1 MTKKRKFRNS
11 DGNKKQRV
19 NLKSILTE
27 QIIGIFQANPK
38 SKYNYKQIASF
49 LEVNDAQNRKMI
61 YGILTDMAHN
71 GALKEVSHG
80 KFQSIETRAILQGII
95 ETTRRGAGY
104 VVMEGDEDDIYIS
117 SKNRKRALNGDLV
130 EVKLFSK
137 TGKPEGE
144 IVRVIESANKSI
156 VGTLEISDKFA
167 FLIPDNQ
174 KLDINLF
181 VPLSKI
187 KGAKNGYKAVAKIGD
202 WPEKAKNPFGEIIE
216 ILGKTESNDTEMK
229 AILLSNGI
237 PIDFPEEVM
246 NEANRI
252 NLALSQDEIKNRR
265 DFRDVLTF
273 TIDPVDAKDFD
284 DALSIEYLKNGNIE
298 VGIHIADVG
307 HYVTPHSALDKEALL
322 RGNSVY
328 MVDRVIPMLPEHLS
342 NGVCSLRPNEEKFT
356 FSAVFEL
363 NDKAEIQN
371 EWFGKTAILSDRRFA
386 YEDAQERI
394 ETGEGDL
401 AKEIL
406 DLDRLAK
413 IMRKK
418 RIGAGA
424 LEIVSSEIRFELD
437 EDGSPIGTFKKTTKD
452 ANKLVEEFM
461 LLTNK
466 QVAKFVGDVTKRK
479 NTIPNIYRVHDK
491 PDEKKVE
498 MFRIFLSKFNKEF
511 TYGHPDEIA
520 GKMNILFEEM
530 KDEAEFPMIQSMA
543 IRTMSKA
550 VYDTKN
556 IGHYGLGFRYYAHFT
571 SPIRRYADLMVH
583 RILLETINNK
593 NKQHQGLGEIAEH
606 ISKTERRAINA
617 ERDSQKYFQAY
628 YLRDKVG
635 ESFEG
640 TIVGIT
646 DWGMYVEMD
655 DLNCEGMVSLKSL
668 DDDHYFFDQ
677 KLYSIVGTNTGKIYN
692 VGNKVIVK
700 IASVSVAKK
709 QVDLTMVD

>member
-1 MTKKRKFRNS
+1 MTKKRKSRHS
-11 DGNKKQRV
+11 GGKKKNRV

-27 QIIGIFQANPK
+27 QVVGIFQANPK
-38 SKYNYKQIASF
+38 RKFNYKQIASL

-61 YGILTDMAHN
+61 YGILTDMAYK
-71 GALKEVSHG
+71 GMVKEVAHG
-80 KFQSIETRAILQGII
+80 KFKSIETRIVLQGII

-104 VVMEGDEDDIYIS
+104 VVIEGEEQDVYIS
-117 SKNRKRALNGDLV
+117 SKHRKKALNGDLV
-130 EVKLFSK
+130 EVKLFTK

-144 IVRVIESANKSI
+144 IVRVIESANKLI

-167 FLIPDNQ
+167 FLIPDNL

-181 VPLSKI
+181 IPLGKI

-202 WPEKAKNPFGEIIE
+202 WPDKAKNPFGEIIE
-216 ILGKTESNDTEMK
+216 VLGRTESNDAEMK
-229 AILLSNGI
+229 AILMSNGI
-237 PIDFPEEVM
+237 PIEFPEEVL

-252 NLALSQDEIKNRR
+252 NLALSPSEIENRR
-265 DFRDVLTF
+265 DFRDILTF

-284 DALSIEYLKNGNIE
+284 DAISIKYLKNGNIE
-298 VGIHIADVG
+298 VGVHIADVG
-307 HYVTPHSALDKEALL
+307 HYVTPGSALDIEALE

-386 YEDAQERI
+386 YEEAQERI

-418 RIGAGA
+418 RISTGA

-437 EDGSPIGTFKKTTKD
+437 DDGNPIGTYKKTTKD

-498 MFRIFLSKFNKEF
+498 MFRVFLSKFNKDF

-520 GKMNILFEEM
+520 GKMNALFEEM
-530 KDEAEFPMIQSMA
+530 KDEPEFPMIQSMA
-543 IRTMSKA
+543 IRTMAKA

-583 RILLETINNK
+583 RILLETLNGK
-593 NKQHQGLGEIAEH
+593 NKQHKGLQEIAEH
-606 ISKTERRAINA
+606 ISKTERRAVFA

-628 YLRDKVG
+628 YLKDKVG
-635 ESFEG
+635 ETFEG
-640 TIVGIT
+640 SIVGIT
-646 DWGMYVEMD
+646 DWGMYVEMTE
-655 DLNCEGMVSLKSL
+655 LNCEGMVSLKSL
-668 DDDHYFFDQ
+668 DDDHYFFDE
-677 KLYSIVGTNTGKIYN
+677 KSYSIVGSNTENTFN
-692 VGNKVIVK
+692 VGDKIVVK

-709 QVDLTMVD
+709 QVDLTLI